1 MLITPHTKYTT
12 LSSIYSTFLP
22 TFYLLSA
29 IYSGFL
35 LFFSR
40 LQGRVGRSALSA
52 RREPIRFMSSDLCQS
67 VIVFAYS
74 IDKNQPDVSQAKQF
88 LFVCMFHEGL
98 CCTVEM
104 AIMHSVRRA
113 QN

>member
-12 LSSIYSTFLP
+12 VYSIYSTFYQLF
-22 TFYLLSA
+22 TYYLQFTVGFY
-29 IYSGFL
+29 F
-35 LFFSR
+35 FFSR

-74 IDKNQPDVSQAKQF
+74 IDN
-88 LFVCMFHEGL
+88 
-98 CCTVEM
+98 
-104 AIMHSVRRA
+104 
-113 QN
+113 